1 MPARLGPPP
10 ATTLCDGVAANER
23 GRRIL
28 VVVAGTALDWASKSA
43 AVLAL
48 DGDSISLGTAVDLRV
63 SRNPGIAFGLA
74 TQLPSGVV
82 LGATILVTA
91 GLILLAVRGE
101 LPSPAGS
108 GLIIGGAIGNVGDR
122 LLGGTVVDFIA
133 LSWWPSFNLA
143 DVLLTGGVALSLL
156 ASLRPG
162 GSMDTVIGD
171 DSSA

>member
-1 MPARLGPPP
+1 MTLARRRSTGH
-10 ATTLCDGVAANER
+10 AQRSSSAEST
-23 GRRIL
+23 RRIL
-28 VVVAGTALDWASKSA
+28 GIAATGAILDWASKSA

-48 DGDSISLGTAVDLRV
+48 DCNPISIGTAVDLRV

-91 GLILLAVRGE
+91 GLMVLAVRRE
-101 LPSPAGS
+101 LPSPTGS
-108 GLIIGGAIGNVGDR
+108 GLIIGGAVGNIGDR

-156 ASLRPG
+156 APLRPS
-162 GSMDTVIGD
+162 GSMDIATTD
-171 DSSA
+171 DSSV